1 MPPTPTPELVTAL
14 LHVQWPAST
23 VPILPSQPIEV
34 ALVAPPGV
42 AITASVLSSVLDPT
56 GERYGLFALRPLSHT
71 NPPRYVSETPLQF
84 PLHPLDGEWR
94 LAVAIQANVRVTG
107 DLVHPFN
114 VRPPALCVLTDTLH
128 AGVNLSVPRAFE
140 VVVARGTPWAGA
152 RVWRY
157 QGGEVALW
165 WAPGPLEPLLASNA
179 LVMLETTYTRGV
191 YPEIQRVSDNASEDS
206 DPPDETVLWP
216 GGTPD
221 FTPTAFLFHETWPGP
236 EGGPAEVY
244 VIQGPDHWL
253 YVLRMRAVGQDTI
266 PSLIRQVGQTLTFSD

>member
-1 MPPTPTPELVTAL
+1 MPKLATAL
-14 LHVQWPAST
+14 LHVHWPQST
-23 VPILPSQPIEV
+23 VPILPPQPIEI
-34 ALVAPPGV
+34 ALIAPPEV

-56 GERYGLFALRPLSHT
+56 GERYGLFALQPLSHT
-71 NPPRYVSETPLQF
+71 NPPRYVSETPLAF
-84 PLHPLDGEWR
+84 PLQPLDGEWR

-107 DLVHPFN
+107 DHVHSFR
-114 VRPPALCVLTDTLH
+114 VTSPALCVLTDTLH

-140 VVVARGTPWAGA
+140 VVVARGTPWAGGRA
-152 RVWRY
+152 WRY

-179 LVMLETTYTRGV
+179 LVMLETTHPQGV
-191 YPEIQRVSDNASEDS
+191 HPEIQRVSSNINEDS
-206 DPPDETVLWP
+206 DPSDEAVLWP
-216 GGTPD
+216 GSTPD
-221 FTPTAFLFHETWPGP
+221 FTPTAFLFHETWPGS
-236 EGGPAEVY
+236 EGGPAEAY